1 MKKNLF
7 AGLSTLIPFVV
18 TLWIL
23 KLLFRRF
30 TTPFV
35 ALMKKG
41 LVALH
46 FHPNM
51 VALSLIAHLLIF
63 CILVMLTCLV
73 GYIGSHSSAHSWI
86 TRWHHLVMRIPFL
99 RLVYEPIHRLLQL
112 ILDPKKKIFAAAKSI
127 DMSDRAAY
135 AIGLRTISEPLAHI
149 EAHLGPGVEVILLP
163 GVPNPLIGFVLFVKK
178 EAHRTLSVSI
188 EETIQFL
195 VSCGLLHPQGEHH

>member
-1 MKKNLF
+1 MKKNLL

-30 TTPFV
+30 TAPFV

-51 VALSLIAHLLIF
+51 LALTLIAHLLIF
-63 CILVMLTCLV
+63 CLLVVLTCLV
-73 GYIGSHSSAHSWI
+73 GYIGSHSSARSWI
-86 TRWHHLVMRIPFL
+86 HRWHNLVMRIPFL
-99 RLVYEPIHRLLQL
+99 RLVYEPIYRLAQL
-112 ILDPKKKIFAAAKSI
+112 VLDPNKKVFEAPKSI
-127 DMSDRAAY
+127 DMSDGAAH
-135 AIGLRTISEPLAHI
+135 AIGLRTISEPLAKI
-149 EAHLGPGVEVILLP
+149 ESHLGSGVEVILLP

-178 EAHRTLSVSI
+178 KAHRTLSMSI
-188 EETIQFL
+188 EETITFL
-195 VSCGLLHPQGEHH
+195 VSCGLLHPKGGK